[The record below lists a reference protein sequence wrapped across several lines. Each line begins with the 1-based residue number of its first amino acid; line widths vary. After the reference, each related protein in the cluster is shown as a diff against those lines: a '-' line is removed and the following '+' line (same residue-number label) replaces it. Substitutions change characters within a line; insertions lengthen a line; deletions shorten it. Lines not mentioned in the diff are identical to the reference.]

1 MTGRPPRPG
10 LRSRTAAAGA
20 RPAGGSES
28 PPSVRLTARQ
38 AAVFVAVITGV
49 AFLNSFA
56 GTFVFDDIHEIQK
69 NPALERL
76 WPPWEAMFAGNR
88 VPARPLPYLSF
99 AIDRMVWGVRPFGFH
114 LTNLLIHGIAALA
127 VFDLVRLTLESP
139 RLGPRCAVRS
149 VPLALMIATIWAVH
163 PLQTQAVTYIYQRIE
178 SLTGMFCVL
187 SLLAYAQAATKGWPA
202 GLLVGS
208 VAAAAA
214 AMASKENAVVLP
226 FLILAYD
233 WFFIVPAGAAGRGGT
248 VRGWLAS
255 LWPRRWYFAALAGTW
270 ILIGLQLATQ
280 RAKYQEF
287 TEASHTPLVYALT
300 QPGVI
305 LHYLRLVV
313 WPVGQRIDYSSWP
326 VVTSVG
332 RALPAAAVIL
342 AALVAT
348 AVGMIRRRPWAWLGV
363 VFFLA
368 LAPTSSIMP
377 VEAVANEHRMYLALA
392 AVVSGLVLG
401 LITTADFVAARWPGV
416 LPRDPRIGW
425 AAAAAVIMALVLTTQ
440 LRNQLY
446 SKVGG
451 IWLDALAG
459 DPDNHRA
466 NWMLASILDGA
477 GETEAAIELAERSI
491 RSKPTTQVFSD
502 LAGFHT
508 LQGDQATAE
517 RLLRHGLALQRE
529 ELGPD
534 HKAVLITTADLAV
547 ALKSQGRLD
556 EADTL
561 CRDSLAGLQRALGDR
576 DPATVSCRLIMAAAA
591 AARGEL
597 ADAEAHAHAGLE
609 AARAPGEPPDAVVV
623 NATVILADILR
634 RAGRP
639 AEAEALIRRTSG
651 DLARTPPGRRLD
663 SAPLDEVLAAVFAD
677 AGRLADLVALRRRMA
692 EDARRRMGDRH
703 PQTGHA
709 NAKLA
714 EALALERTAAGDHA
728 GAAVLYRQLVPG
740 YVAALGAD
748 HPDTMAM
755 RRRLEAAEAAATRA
769 APPE

>member
-1 MTGRPPRPG
+1 MTRRPPRSG
-10 LRSRTAAAGA
+10 ARTRPATDAAGPSRV
-20 RPAGGSES
+20 RPAGRSES
-28 PPSVRLTARQ
+28 PPSGPLTARQ
-38 AAVFVAVITGV
+38 AAIFVAVITAV

-76 WPPWEAMFAGNR
+76 WPPWEAMFEGNR

-99 AIDRMVWGVRPFGFH
+99 AVDRAVWGARPFGFH
-114 LTNLLIHGIAALA
+114 VTNLLVHGIAALA
-127 VFDLVRLTLESP
+127 VFELVRLALQSP
-139 RLGPRCAVRS
+139 RLDPRWAARS
-149 VPLALMIATIWAVH
+149 VPLALVIAMIWAVH

-178 SLTGMFCVL
+178 SLTGMFCTL
-187 SLLAYAQAATKGWPA
+187 SRLASARAATSGWPA

-226 FLILAYD
+226 LLILAYG
-233 WFFIVPAGAAGRGGT
+233 WFFVVPAGDGQGAA
-248 VRGWLAS
+248 RGWLES

-313 WPVGQRIDYSSWP
+313 WPVGQRIDYSVWP
-326 VVTSVG
+326 VVTSVEQ
-332 RALPAAAVIL
+332 ALPAGAVL
-342 AALVAT
+342 LTALVAT
-348 AVGMIRRRPWAWLGV
+348 VVGTVARRPWAWLGV
-363 VFFLA
+363 VFFLT

-377 VEAVANEHRMYLALA
+377 IEAVANEHRMYLALA

-401 LITTADFVAARWPGV
+401 VVAAADVVAARRPG
-416 LPRDPRIGW
+416 LPPRDPRIGW
-425 AAAAAVIMALVLTTQ
+425 AAAAAVIMALVLATQ

-451 IWLDALAG
+451 IWLDVLAK

-491 RSKPTTQVFSD
+491 RSRPTTQVFSD
-502 LAGFHT
+502 LAGFHSLT
-508 LQGDQATAE
+508 GDQATAE
-517 RLLRHGLALQRE
+517 RLLRRGLALQQE

-534 HKAVLITTADLAV
+534 HEAVLITTVDLAV
-547 ALKSQGRLD
+547 ALRSQGRLA

-561 CRDSLAGLQRALGDR
+561 CRESLPGLRRELGDR
-576 DPATVSCRLIMAAAA
+576 DPAVISCLLIMAAAA
-591 AARGEL
+591 AERGEL
-597 ADAEAHAHAGLE
+597 AAAEAPARAGLH
-609 AARAPGEPPDAVVV
+609 APSGRGGRPDAVVV
-623 NATVILADILR
+623 TATVVLADVLR

-639 AEAEALIRRTSG
+639 AEAEAVIRRTAAA
-651 DLARTPPGRRLD
+651 LARSDRGRSLD
-663 SAPLDEVLAAVFAD
+663 TAPLDESLAAALAD
-677 AGRLADLVALRRRMA
+677 AGRLDDLVALRRR
-692 EDARRRMGDRH
+692 
-703 PQTGHA
+703 
-709 NAKLA
+709 
-714 EALALERTAAGDHA
+714 
-728 GAAVLYRQLVPG
+728 
-740 YVAALGAD
+740 
-748 HPDTMAM
+748 
-755 RRRLEAAEAAATRA
+755 
-769 APPE
+769 